1 MSASFLFKAGC
12 VGMLVV
18 QNSALCLTMR
28 YSRAVLKE
36 QYLTSTT
43 IVLNEVVKLCIALG
57 FMLTGF
63 RLKSKIRLTDLPRH
77 LYSIL
82 WCKECLLM
90 GLPGLLYFAMN
101 NLAFIGLENLE
112 ASTYS
117 LVSQLKI
124 LTTAV
129 FARIMLQK
137 KLWWFQW
144 RALVLLVIGVVLVQS
159 QPTKVPTSSAVVIAP
174 VAAGS
179 STIAAQAAAATPAK
193 SHPLRHLMGF
203 ELVGSDSR
211 VYTPSITL
219 NLPHHGGAPN
229 QPLNNRRP
237 SGDERPL
244 SNSAASRRPSSTP
257 DDGAAELVSAPLLP
271 PAPTAADAALAN
283 TIGLGATALAAVLSG
298 FSGCYIEKAMKG
310 GSLSVWDRNVQL
322 ALYGIV
328 FGMINIVLNSSEKDR
343 AYAASEGWLGGYSFL
358 ACIVVLLNSLGG
370 ILVSLVVVYL
380 DNIIRGFATSVA
392 ILLTAFVSIVVFHD
406 VDVSIVFGAGVATV
420 LLSVFNYQDSMMAS
434 PAEMSSMGL
443 PSPGGATGVTSAV
456 LLSSSPPPREGGS
469 GTIGG
474 GGGVEMQG
482 VAIHRPHG
490 HGLSTPT
497 LDNGAGG
504 LVRGRST
511 GNLSREAV
519 NDDEKVSLLSR

>member
-43 IVLNEVVKLCIALG
+43 IVLNEVVKLAIALA
-57 FMLTGF
+57 FMIAGF
-63 RLKSKIRLTDLPRH
+63 RLKAKIRLADLPRH

-124 LTTAV
+124 LTTAL
-129 FARIMLQK
+129 FARVMLHK

-159 QPTKVPTSSAVVIAP
+159 QPTKVPPPSSAVVIAP
-174 VAAGS
+174 VAAAAHTPPS
-179 STIAAQAAAATPAK
+179 ASTTTPASAK
-193 SHPLRHLMGF
+193 HPLRHLLGF
-203 ELVGSDSR
+203 ELVASDAR

-219 NLPHHGGAPN
+219 NLPHQGGVPN
-229 QPLNNRRP
+229 RPLNNRK
-237 SGDERPL
+237 SHGAGDEQQPF
-244 SNSAASRRPSSTP
+244 SSSAASRRPSSTP
-257 DDGAAELVSAPLLP
+257 TPEGEDAELVSAPLLP
-271 PAPTAADAALAN
+271 PAPTVADAAVAKTL
-283 TIGLGATALAAVLSG
+283 GLIATATAAVLSG

-322 ALYGIV
+322 ALYGIF
-328 FGMINIVLNSSEKDR
+328 FGIINIVVNSSEKDR
-343 AYAASEGWLGGYSFL
+343 AYAAAEGWLGGYSFL

-406 VDVSIVFGAGVATV
+406 VDVSIVFVAGVATV
-420 LLSVFNYQDSMMAS
+420 LLSVFNYQDTMMAS
-434 PAEMSSMGL
+434 PAEMSSMGMQT
-443 PSPGGATGVTSAV
+443 PGGAAAQAST
-456 LLSSSPPPREGGS
+456 SPPPREGS
-469 GTIGG
+469 TIGG
-474 GGGVEMQG
+474 GGGVELQG
-482 VAIHRPHG
+482 VAIHRPQHG
-490 HGLSTPT
+490 HSSPL
-497 LDNGAGG
+497 A
-504 LVRGRST
+504 
-511 GNLSREAV
+511 REAV
-519 NDDEKVSLLSR
+519 NPDEKVSLLSR